1 MLAFE
6 YGYATTEPD
15 ALVIWESQFGDFAN
29 TAQVVIDQFISSGEQ
44 KWGRL
49 SGLVMFLPH
58 GYEGQGPEHS
68 SARIE
73 RYLQLCSQFNMQV
86 CVPTTPAQVFHM
98 LRRQMLRRFRKP
110 LIVITPKS
118 MLRHPEALSSAGDI
132 TRGRFQ
138 SVIGDADTGDAGKVE
153 RLILCMGKVYYD
165 LADKRRSLSIEDTAI
180 VRIEQLYPFPEKE
193 LAEILKQ
200 YPGVRQA
207 VWCQEEPRNQGAW
220 YSQKHHLLQ
229 VLGDRISLEC
239 VSRPA
244 QASSASGSLKVHQ
257 AQQQYIVAAALGI
270 TPD

>member
-1 MLAFE
+1 
-6 YGYATTEPD
+6 
-15 ALVIWESQFGDFAN
+15 
-29 TAQVVIDQFISSGEQ
+29 
-44 KWGRL
+44 
-49 SGLVMFLPH
+49 
-58 GYEGQGPEHS
+58 
-68 SARIE
+68 
-73 RYLQLCSQFNMQV
+73 
-86 CVPTTPAQVFHM
+86 M

-118 MLRHPEALSSAGDI
+118 MLRHPEVLSSVGDI
-132 TRGRFQ
+132 THGRFQ
-138 SVIGDADTGDAGKVE
+138 SVIGDTGTVDAGKVE

-165 LADKRRSLSIEDTAI
+165 LADKRRSMGIEDTAI

-200 YPGVRQA
+200 YTGVRQA

-229 VLGDRISLEC
+229 VLGDSISLEC

-244 QASSASGSLKVHQ
+244 QASSASGSHKVHQ
-257 AQQQYIVAAALGI
+257 AQQQYIVEAALGI